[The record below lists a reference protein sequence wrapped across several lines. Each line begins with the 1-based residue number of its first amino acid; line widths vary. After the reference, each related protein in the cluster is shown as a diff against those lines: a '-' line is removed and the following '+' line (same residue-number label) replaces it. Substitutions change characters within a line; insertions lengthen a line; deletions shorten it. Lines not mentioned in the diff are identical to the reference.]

1 MDTFVLILAIGMIV
15 LLALILIIY
24 RFTRKEIQEI
34 EHRQED
40 TITVNRFE
48 TGRHP
53 VRRNL
58 TVDAKAQRHQGAS
71 RKITVEAGA
80 LPDLTNVTPGK
91 DKGIDAIVQVVMNPI
106 VRYADSREEVIE
118 FEPPLEIVIDY
129 TAEDAKATTLNAEGI
144 PQLSITQAYQTP
156 EGWKWERL
164 KTRVSPTSPGGPGT
178 LHTQLHTLRPKD
190 PLMITR
196 P

>member
-1 MDTFVLILAIGMIV
+1 MNNFVLILAIGMII
-15 LLALILIIY
+15 LLALILILY
-24 RFTRKEIQEI
+24 RFTRKEIKEI

-40 TITVNRFE
+40 STVLYFE
-48 TGRHP
+48 TGRDP
-53 VRRNL
+53 VRRN
-58 TVDAKAQRHQGAS
+58 TTIDAQAQHHQGTS

-80 LPDLTNVTPGK
+80 LPDLTNVTPSA

-106 VRYADSREEVIE
+106 VRYADSRDEVTE
-118 FEPPLEIVIDY
+118 FEPPLDITIDY
-129 TAEDAKATTLNAEGI
+129 TAEDAKTTKLNAAGT

-164 KTRVSPTSPGGPGT
+164 KTRVSPASPDGPGT
-178 LHTQLHTLRPKD
+178 LRAQIHTLRPKD